1 MTEHNHDKLI
11 DIQETVKLF
20 KIFSDYTRL
29 RIIELLY
36 AGEKCVQ
43 DIADSLETSQ
53 SAISHQ
59 LKLLRDMNVV
69 RARKDGKQVIY
80 SLQDN
85 HIKEIFLIG
94 YSHATQCKI

>member
-1 MTEHNHDKLI
+1 MADKRENI
-11 DIQETVKLF
+11 DVTVQLF

-29 RIIELLY
+29 SIIDLLVNSEY
-36 AGEKCVQ
+36 CVQ
-43 DIADSLETSQ
+43 DISNTLETSQ

-59 LKLLRDMNVV
+59 LKLLRDLHVV
-69 RARKDGKQVIY
+69 KTRKQGKQVFY

-94 YSHATQCKI
+94 YRHATECREE